1 MQVVVVSNYSSRR
14 TEFFCRA
21 GVELGLSVHFMTYE
35 ELSERL
41 SDMEDTVIKLEP
53 VVSEESDFLRYARFD
68 KDYREMLR
76 MLGERPLSGSVRF
89 LNTPASLLL
98 AADKL
103 RSKERMQDGGLR
115 VTPLMGIPRS
125 FDELKALLPAG
136 QNGCFLK
143 PRYGSGAGGIMA
155 IRRRD
160 KSPEWV
166 SYTTLQAVDGHIH
179 NTKRI
184 HRLTQEASIALLAE
198 AVIRTEAIMEEW
210 IPKADWDG
218 ENYDLRVVSRGTEV
232 DHIVVRCSRGT
243 ITNLHLNNRARS
255 WDDLPVSDVVRQAVV
270 SQSIR
275 AGQIVGLH
283 SAGVDLLLEKRS
295 HTPFIVEVNGQ
306 GDHIYQDMFA
316 RNSIYTNQLKEIIKL
331 C

>member
-1 MQVVVVSNYSSRR
+1 
-14 TEFFCRA
+14 
-21 GVELGLSVHFMTYE
+21 
-35 ELSERL
+35 
-41 SDMEDTVIKLEP
+41 
-53 VVSEESDFLRYARFD
+53 
-68 KDYREMLR
+68 
-76 MLGERPLSGSVRF
+76 
-89 LNTPASLLL
+89 
-98 AADKL
+98 
-103 RSKERMQDGGLR
+103 
-115 VTPLMGIPRS
+115 
-125 FDELKALLPAG
+125 
-136 QNGCFLK
+136 
-143 PRYGSGAGGIMA
+143 MA
-155 IRRRD
+155 IRRRE

-232 DHIVVRCSRGT
+232 DYIVVRCSRGT